1 MKEFESNCSVVDVNF
16 ETVKHHENTGT
27 EEESTEKQ
35 QVNTGKQ
42 EDSEAKKSGLNRFF
56 EEIFYLIFL
65 LLIAVPF
72 LIIAVGYFLGKAI
85 IYIIIFPC
93 FIFHAAFV
101 AFQLFLDYRDA
112 KKANAKS

>member
-1 MKEFESNCSVVDVNF
+1 MKEFEENCSVIDIDF
-16 ETVKHHENTGT
+16 ETVRHQGNIRAEGGN
-27 EEESTEKQ
+27 TEKQ

-72 LIIAVGYFLGKAI
+72 LIITVGYFLGKAI
-85 IYIIIFPC
+85 IYILLFPC
-93 FIFHAAFV
+93 FILHAAFV
-101 AFQLFLDYRDA
+101 AFQLFLDYIDA
-112 KKANAKS
+112 KKVNAKS

>member
-1 MKEFESNCSVVDVNF
+1 MKEFEANCSVIDVDF
-16 ETVKHHENTGT
+16 ETIRHQGYIRAEGGN
-27 EEESTEKQ
+27 TEKQ
-35 QVNTGKQ
+35 QVNTEKQ
-42 EDSEAKKSGLNRFF
+42 EDSKEKKSGLNRFF

-85 IYIIIFPC
+85 IYIIIFTC

-101 AFQLFLDYRDA
+101 AFQLFLDYIDA